1 MKPKEPKTLNF
12 GIIYGATASIIGII
26 FTLMLLYSD
35 MLYEQSIGKTLVGIF
50 ILAGV
55 VVLAIYNF
63 KKQNN
68 NYLSIKQGIIVGIF
82 VSLVAG
88 ILTIIFTYI
97 LTTFIVPDFW
107 ETSSAYNKIA
117 IQNKYPQMTAEQIN
131 DTVEMQSKM
140 YWITYPM
147 ILLFNLFL
155 GFIIALITALIL
167 KRTEEIN

>member
-1 MKPKEPKTLNF
+1 MKTKQPKALNF
-12 GIIYGATASIIGII
+12 GIIYGVTASIIGFI

-50 ILAGV
+50 ILAGIV
-55 VVLAIYNF
+55 AFAIYNY

-82 VSLVAG
+82 VSLFAG
-88 ILTIIFTYI
+88 LLTIIFTYI

-107 ETSSAYNKIA
+107 ETSTAYNKVA
-117 IQNKYPQMTAEQIN
+117 MQTNYPQMTAEQIN
-131 DTVEMQSKM
+131 NTIEMQSKM

-155 GFIIALITALIL
+155 GFVSALITALIL